1 MNKKQVLQETFLGE
15 AASANQEFVGQDT
28 HSCAAKE
35 GGPEWVLSVSRLLRL
50 RDQLD
55 RFRGQPQPWLWRS

>member
-35 GGPEWVLSVSRLLRL
+35 GGPELSLIHI
-50 RDQLD
+50 
-55 RFRGQPQPWLWRS
+55 